1 MPQIIV
7 CSGRNLN
14 VVIEGRP
21 PMCFRCQQSGHVQKN
36 GTLMTEEEVETRDMQ
51 EEENEENTDSQK
63 RGDKEFPKKKAEK
76 EMYGGR

>member
-1 MPQIIV
+1 
-7 CSGRNLN
+7 
-14 VVIEGRP
+14 
-21 PMCFRCQQSGHVQKN
+21 
-36 GTLMTEEEVETRDMQ
+36 MTEEEVETRDMQ